1 MWLVHPVCVQLTWQA
16 KHPPISK
23 RFRSGAE
30 SRRPEAS
37 CSELPLRLPPPPF
50 PKSSEVDADTWSWRG
65 SPGDRAAAAAA
76 WAAVRARAVAPVLE
90 AAVWACLAMSVMLVL
105 EVCYMSVASFVA
117 VNLLR
122 RTPERRYRWE
132 PMPSGTAGG
141 QQDDEEAAVGS
152 GGGEAYPMVLVQ
164 IPMYNEREVYKLSI
178 GAACALTWPLDRIII
193 QVLDDSTDP
202 FIK

>member
-1 MWLVHPVCVQLTWQA
+1 MELEGLWARVLLDA
-16 KHPPISK
+16 
-23 RFRSGAE
+23 
-30 SRRPEAS
+30 AS
-37 CSELPLRLPPPPF
+37 
-50 PKSSEVDADTWSWRG
+50 AAA
-65 SPGDRAAAAAA
+65 PGDRAAAAA
-76 WAAVRARAVAPVLE
+76 WAAARARAVAPVLE

-164 IPMYNEREVYKLSI
+164 IPMYNEREVR
-178 GAACALTWPLDRIII
+178 PRPR
-193 QVLDDSTDP
+193 DSHYRSP
-202 FIK
+202 PASV